1 MKRRKRQKG
10 GIFRFR
16 KLQTVIVV
24 FLLLVGVLCFV
35 QWNVP
40 YEEQERE
47 LEPVEQDSLD
57 LVTLDQDPE
66 CLIIWEDD
74 DMGRQGLELMEDI
87 LSQMKIPYETVQGEE
102 SNRHDL
108 EDYETVVL
116 SVTHWNIL
124 DETLLKLRD
133 WLEGGGSLMALYPPD
148 INGSFQVFAKDFG
161 IERLGNGYVV
171 MSGLR
176 MTRPFMIGGDK
187 EYVITDPFESSL
199 SVSLDDSAEVY
210 MESTDENPVPLLWKT
225 KQGEGEAV
233 FCNIGIVEKAYRG
246 FYSTAYSLLEET
258 CAWPVINGSTFYID
272 DFPSPVPGGE
282 SKYIKR
288 DYGMTVSEFYTQV
301 WWNDVYN
308 LAEEYGI
315 RYTGLVIEQYS
326 DDVEQPYERNNDIQ
340 RYRYFGNMLL
350 DQGGEI
356 GFHGYNHMPLCL
368 LGFDYGD
375 GYESYRLWHSYEDML
390 ASIQELKTF
399 CEELFPKE
407 KFQVYVPPSNILSE
421 EGRTMLKEDVEGI
434 KAIASVYIGDTEENA
449 YEQEFEVAEDGM
461 IETPRIISGYIM
473 ADYTQLIAFSELNFH
488 YVNTHFQH
496 PDDTLDEDRGAAL
509 GWEEMYQRI
518 SDYTEWLYTSA
529 PDIRN
534 LTGSELA
541 AAVQIYDNLEVERDY
556 TDGRLKLHL
565 ANFRDEAW
573 LMVRINEGMPGEVT
587 GGSLTEVAEGLYLL
601 EAQDDEIEI
610 VIGQ

>member
-1 MKRRKRQKG
+1 M
-10 GIFRFR
+10 
-16 KLQTVIVV
+16 
-24 FLLLVGVLCFV
+24 
-35 QWNVP
+35 
-40 YEEQERE
+40 
-47 LEPVEQDSLD
+47 
-57 LVTLDQDPE
+57 TLDQDPE

-199 SVSLDDSAEVY
+199 SVSLDDNAEVY

-326 DDVEQPYERNNDIQ
+326 DDVEQPMSAIMIYSATDILEICFLIREERSASMGTITC
-340 RYRYFGNMLL
+340 RCAFL
-350 DQGGEI
+350 DSITETDMSPTGCGTVMRI
-356 GFHGYNHMPLCL
+356 CWPL
-368 LGFDYGD
+368 
-375 GYESYRLWHSYEDML
+375 SRS
-390 ASIQELKTF
+390 
-399 CEELFPKE
+399 
-407 KFQVYVPPSNILSE
+407 
-421 EGRTMLKEDVEGI
+421 
-434 KAIASVYIGDTEENA
+434 
-449 YEQEFEVAEDGM
+449 
-461 IETPRIISGYIM
+461 
-473 ADYTQLIAFSELNFH
+473 
-488 YVNTHFQH
+488 
-496 PDDTLDEDRGAAL
+496 
-509 GWEEMYQRI
+509 
-518 SDYTEWLYTSA
+518 
-529 PDIRN
+529 
-534 LTGSELA
+534 
-541 AAVQIYDNLEVERDY
+541 
-556 TDGRLKLHL
+556 
-565 ANFRDEAW
+565 
-573 LMVRINEGMPGEVT
+573 
-587 GGSLTEVAEGLYLL
+587 
-601 EAQDDEIEI
+601 
-610 VIGQ
+610 

>member
-74 DMGRQGLELMEDI
+74 DTGRQGLELMEDI

-133 WLEGGGSLMALYPPD
+133 WLEGGGSLMVLYPPD

-225 KQGEGEAV
+225 KQ
-233 FCNIGIVEKAYRG
+233 EKRP
-246 FYSTAYSLLEET
+246 SL
-258 CAWPVINGSTFYID
+258 P
-272 DFPSPVPGGE
+272 
-282 SKYIKR
+282 
-288 DYGMTVSEFYTQV
+288 
-301 WWNDVYN
+301 
-308 LAEEYGI
+308 
-315 RYTGLVIEQYS
+315 
-326 DDVEQPYERNNDIQ
+326 
-340 RYRYFGNMLL
+340 
-350 DQGGEI
+350 
-356 GFHGYNHMPLCL
+356 
-368 LGFDYGD
+368 
-375 GYESYRLWHSYEDML
+375 
-390 ASIQELKTF
+390 
-399 CEELFPKE
+399 
-407 KFQVYVPPSNILSE
+407 
-421 EGRTMLKEDVEGI
+421 
-434 KAIASVYIGDTEENA
+434 
-449 YEQEFEVAEDGM
+449 
-461 IETPRIISGYIM
+461 
-473 ADYTQLIAFSELNFH
+473 
-488 YVNTHFQH
+488 
-496 PDDTLDEDRGAAL
+496 
-509 GWEEMYQRI
+509 
-518 SDYTEWLYTSA
+518 
-529 PDIRN
+529 
-534 LTGSELA
+534 
-541 AAVQIYDNLEVERDY
+541 
-556 TDGRLKLHL
+556 
-565 ANFRDEAW
+565 
-573 LMVRINEGMPGEVT
+573 
-587 GGSLTEVAEGLYLL
+587 
-601 EAQDDEIEI
+601 
-610 VIGQ
+610 